1 MVFTIIFH
9 SGLSFE
15 DTTTKKIEASSKE
28 EALELALN
36 QNPELF
42 NWKYFIN

>member
-1 MVFTIIFH
+1 MVYTVSFN
-9 SGLSFE
+9 SGLSAD
-15 DTTTKKIEASSKE
+15 DTISVKIKASSKE
-28 EALELALN
+28 EALEIALH

>member
-1 MVFTIIFH
+1 MVYTITFY

-15 DTTTKKIEASSKE
+15 DTLSKRIEASSKE
-28 EALELALN
+28 EALELALH